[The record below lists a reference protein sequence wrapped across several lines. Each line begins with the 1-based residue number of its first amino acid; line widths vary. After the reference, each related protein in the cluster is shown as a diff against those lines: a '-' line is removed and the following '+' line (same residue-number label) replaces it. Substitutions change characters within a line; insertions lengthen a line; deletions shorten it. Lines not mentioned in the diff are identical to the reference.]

1 MIIIMMMM
9 MMTTLHCPMWRT
21 LFTNIPMS
29 SAFQNDVEIILK
41 TFQQQLTTI
50 LTISNTF
57 VRAQLPETNNCNND
71 RATPG
76 SFRCSSKCTTCPYCW
91 FSVSH
96 HSKQIK
102 IKLRTVQQFKS
113 RIWEMKGGKYT
124 KTLAKIRVRESVP

>member
-1 MIIIMMMM
+1 MIIIIMIMMM
-9 MMTTLHCPMWRT
+9 MMTTLHCPMSGT
-21 LFTNIPMS
+21 LFSNFPMFS
-29 SAFQNDVEIILK
+29 TFPQNDVEMILK
-41 TFQQQLTTI
+41 TFKQQLTTI
-50 LTISNTF
+50 LTSPI
-57 VRAQLPETNNCNND
+57 PETNNCNND

-91 FSVSH
+91 FSVSR

-102 IKLRTVQQFKS
+102 IKIRTVQQLKS